1 MTMPIIK
8 GITFSSLLLL
18 SSWEG
23 GAISSLAFAFSPPA
37 STTTSRIAAPRD
49 ARVVATRVSSS
60 SSSSSLED
68 GEVVAGD
75 VGGRRSFLSS
85 SAAAWASAVV
95 VGCGSAPAAAVVAAS
110 SSTADYAAVAKDI
123 AAIVRKDPSKGPTL
137 VRLVSSGVTETEFLA
152 TRSLFVEYYIMRWRY
167 CPRFHSSCAGDS
179 LLLGMMCLIFIGHF
193 VFPFLVHCRVDAESI
208 DSFLL
213 GS

>member
-1 MTMPIIK
+1 MTLPIIK
-8 GITFSSLLLL
+8 AMTFSSLLL

-37 STTTSRIAAPRD
+37 LTTTSRTAAPRD
-49 ARVVATRVSSS
+49 ARVVATRLSSS

-68 GEVVAGD
+68 GEVVVGD
-75 VGGRRSFLSS
+75 VGDRRSFLSS

-137 VRLVSSGVTETEFLA
+137 VRLVSLGSHETRVLA
-152 TRSLFVEYYIMRWRY
+152 TSVSLFVDYIMRWRY
-167 CPRFHSSCAGDS
+167 CPRFYYSSCACGRFVAF
-179 LLLGMMCLIFIGHF
+179 GGMCLIFI
-193 VFPFLVHCRVDAESI
+193 VFFIPRPMSRRR
-208 DSFLL
+208 
-213 GS
+213 